1 MKFKKS
7 FPVSTKSKKK
17 TVYWPGNDLWTL
29 KMTTL
34 ALKLFLSFNF
44 TWLLLSCWLMCVIS
58 RIQLGVLCI
67 IVHTFVPSSCR
78 PTHTMNITLDK
89 VGHIITDHE
98 QHILY
103 VHSSCHGIWA
113 DKKLNFAW
121 SEISEDCLT
130 LLWCQTRGVF
140 GNFYST
146 IELNKKIQSVE
157 NKKISLLVCGPK
169 QTV

>member
-1 MKFKKS
+1 
-7 FPVSTKSKKK
+7 
-17 TVYWPGNDLWTL
+17 
-29 KMTTL
+29 
-34 ALKLFLSFNF
+34 
-44 TWLLLSCWLMCVIS
+44 MCVIS
-58 RIQLGVLCI
+58 SSQLGVLCT

-78 PTHTMNITLDK
+78 PTHTMNITPDK
-89 VGHIITDHE
+89 VGHIITDHK

-113 DKKLNFAW
+113 DEKLNFAW

-146 IELNKKIQSVE
+146 IELHKKIQSVK
-157 NKKISLLVCGPK
+157 NKKRFHFWFVVQSRQFRLSCVQVGNIQIKPCLVR
-169 QTV
+169 TVCFSGQRNSTCLIWTPC